1 MKKSDLKKMLISKS
15 LLKNRIV
22 TSFKRALGIIG
33 DENYGT
39 GPNLQFPNKEFYDKL
54 LTHEQLKIINAQL
67 LKMEEQKVK
76 AIQQA
81 REHNSFI

>member
-1 MKKSDLKKMLISKS
+1 MKKSDLKKMRISKS
-15 LLKNRIV
+15 PLYNRLV
-22 TSFKRALGIIG
+22 TSFKRALRIG
-33 DENYGT
+33 DENDET
-39 GPNLQFPNKEFYDKL
+39 ALDFQFSNKEFYDKL

-67 LKMEEQKVK
+67 LEMEVQKAK

>member
-15 LLKNRIV
+15 PLYNRLV

-33 DENYGT
+33 DENDGT
-39 GPNLQFPNKEFYDKL
+39 ALNLQFPSKEFYDKL
-54 LTHEQLKIINAQL
+54 LTHEQFRIINAQL

-81 REHNSFI
+81 REHDSFI